1 MTLVDRN
8 DFSPAVYEIRVKGHL
23 DTRWEEWFENLTI
36 THCSDGNTLLSGP
49 IEDQTVL
56 HSVLLKIRNMNLKLI
71 SVNQVKRD
79 GTG

>member
-1 MTLVDRN
+1 MVGRN
-8 DFSPAVYEIRVKGHL
+8 DFSPDVFEIRVKGHL

-36 THCSDGNTLLSGP
+36 THSSDGNTVLSGP

-71 SVNQVKRD
+71 SVNQVKSD

>member
-1 MTLVDRN
+1 MVGRN
-8 DFSPAVYEIRVKGHL
+8 DFSPDVFEIRVKGHL
-23 DTRWEEWFENLTI
+23 DTRWEEWFENLAI
-36 THCSDGNTLLSGP
+36 THSSDGNTVLSGP

-71 SVNQVKRD
+71 SVNQVKSD